1 MTKDNLSEHN
11 SRTQQTRTG
20 VLRPVWAELD
30 VPLKDLPG
38 GLLREEVHEVISD
51 AITVVARP
59 VGERGEQDGVGRV
72 AVGDLHGVPGLQGVV
87 PQVEEPSDLLL
98 GDGDRLHYLL
108 RHERGVVV
116 RDEPLPVLVDV
127 DKGVAGLDFGPVL
140 EGELVDACEA
150 DSEISINSTSTVW
163 CTR

>member
-1 MTKDNLSEHN
+1 MAKDNSSKRN

-20 VLRPVWAELD
+20 VLRPVWTELD

-59 VGERGEQDGVGRV
+59 VGERGEQDGIGRV

-87 PQVEEPSDLLL
+87 PQAEEPAHFLL
-98 GDGDRLHYLL
+98 GDGDRLHHLL

-127 DKGVAGLDFGPVL
+127 DKGVAGLDYGPVL

-150 DSEISINSTSTVW
+150 DSEVSVNSTTSVW
-163 CTR
+163 RTR